1 MGIAARRALAPD
13 GRSLSC
19 PPSSCHALHQCCPE
33 RHLRPVL
40 RPPSSRTSSGPQTTG
55 GGRRSRSI
63 TSPPRLGG
71 WRVWEEGLCSQTFM
85 FLGHGTLLA
94 ARYGKCL
101 TAILLRNHANIT
113 RCLFVDG
120 GQRGARCSSE
130 MRESENMCGGAYM
143 FRQFV
148 AGCASVPGQIS
159 PSVPANE
166 IRGSDAGQSNERG
179 NWRIS
184 GETTD
189 VVRPLAVTCPLLPR
203 VRSST
208 SIKPP
213 TLVTSILQLLPAR
226 PSSRHQVY
234 LASSSWPSVPLLPVP
249 APVRASCTSWIPTGS
264 GTTTGG
270 ASSTCSARGCNKT
283 RY

>member
-1 MGIAARRALAPD
+1 
-13 GRSLSC
+13 
-19 PPSSCHALHQCCPE
+19 
-33 RHLRPVL
+33 
-40 RPPSSRTSSGPQTTG
+40 
-55 GGRRSRSI
+55 
-63 TSPPRLGG
+63 
-71 WRVWEEGLCSQTFM
+71 
-85 FLGHGTLLA
+85 
-94 ARYGKCL
+94 
-101 TAILLRNHANIT
+101 
-113 RCLFVDG
+113 
-120 GQRGARCSSE
+120 
-130 MRESENMCGGAYM
+130 M

-213 TLVTSILQLLPAR
+213 RSLLLFSSFSQL
-226 PSSRHQVY
+226 
-234 LASSSWPSVPLLPVP
+234 VPLPDIKSISP
-249 APVRASCTSWIPTGS
+249 AHHGRRCRCYQFRP
-264 GTTTGG
+264 
-270 ASSTCSARGCNKT
+270 
-283 RY
+283 